1 MKLEGTY
8 AIKSPRARLWKLMTD
23 PEVLRRC
30 VPGCQSL
37 EANPDGSYKLV
48 MKAGVGAIKGVYTGS
63 IRLEEMREPEHY
75 KMIVDGK
82 GSTGFVKGA
91 GTLDLA
97 EQGGETAI
105 TYAGDVSVG
114 GTIAS
119 VGQRMIQ
126 SSAKMMAAQFF
137 TALEA
142 EAAALTKA
150 EETNEPVVPPK
161 HGFFRNAL
169 RWLSGL
175 IRRWFT
181 RPQSS
186 H

>member
-1 MKLEGTY
+1 MKLEGTHT
-8 AIKSPRARLWKLMTD
+8 IKAPRARLWRLMID

-30 VPGCQSL
+30 VPGVESL
-37 EANPDGSYKLV
+37 EANPDGSYKMNL
-48 MKAGVGAIKGVYTGS
+48 KAGVGAIKGVYTGT
-63 IRLEEMREPEHY
+63 IRLDEMREPEHY
-75 KMIVDGK
+75 KMLVDGK

-97 EQGGETAI
+97 EQGEETLVTYVGE
-105 TYAGDVSVG
+105 VNVG

-142 EAAALTKA
+142 EAAAIAQA
-150 EETNEPVVPPK
+150 EATNKPIVPPK
-161 HGFFRNAL
+161 HSFFRNAL

-175 IRRWFT
+175 LRSYLRRT
-181 RPQSS
+181 N
-186 H
+186 

>member
-1 MKLEGTY
+1 M
-8 AIKSPRARLWKLMTD
+8 ID

-30 VPGCQSL
+30 VPGIESL
-37 EANPDGSYKLV
+37 EVSPDGSYKMTL
-48 MKAGVGAIKGVYTGS
+48 KTGIGAIKGIYTGT

-91 GTLDLA
+91 GALDLA
-97 EQGGETAI
+97 EQGDETVVSYSGE
-105 TYAGDVSVG
+105 VHVG

-119 VGQRMIQ
+119 VGARMIT
-126 SSAKMMAAQFF
+126 STAKMMATQFF

-142 EAAALTKA
+142 EAAAVAKA
-150 EETNEPVVPPK
+150 EEAGQGVVPPK

-169 RWLSGL
+169 RWLLGL
-175 IRRWFT
+175 IRRWLNRST
-181 RPQSS
+181 LR
-186 H
+186 

>member
-1 MKLEGTY
+1 MKLEGTHT
-8 AIKSPRARLWKLMTD
+8 IHSPRARLWKLMID
-23 PEVLRRC
+23 PEVLRRI
-30 VPGCQSL
+30 VPGVESL
-37 EANPDGSYKLV
+37 EAAPDGSYKLTL
-48 MKAGVGAIKGVYTGS
+48 KAGVGAIKGTYTGA
-63 IRLEEMREPEHY
+63 IRLDEMREPEHY
-75 KMIVDGK
+75 KMIVDAK

-97 EQGGETAI
+97 EQGEETVVS
-105 TYAGDVSVG
+105 YAGDVSVG

-142 EAAALTKA
+142 EAAAVAKA

-161 HGFFRNAL
+161 HSFFRNAL
-169 RWLSGL
+169 RWLAGL
-175 IRRWFT
+175 LRR
-181 RPQSS
+181 RRS
-186 H
+186 

>member
-1 MKLEGTY
+1 MKLEGTHT
-8 AIKSPRARLWKLMTD
+8 IKSPRARLWKLMID

-30 VPGCQSL
+30 VPGCESL
-37 EANPDGSYKLV
+37 EANPDGSYKMI
-48 MKAGVGAIKGVYTGS
+48 MKAGVGAIKGTYTGT

-75 KMIVDGK
+75 KMIVDAK

-97 EQGGETAI
+97 AQGEETVVA
-105 TYAGDVSVG
+105 YAGEVSVG

-126 SSAKMMAAQFF
+126 SSAKLMAAQFF

-142 EAAALTKA
+142 EAAAVAKA
-150 EETNEPVVPPK
+150 EETNEPHVPPK

-175 IRRWFT
+175 LQSRLSRWLN
-181 RPQSS
+181 R
-186 H
+186 

>member
-1 MKLEGTY
+1 LKLEGTQT
-8 AIKSPRARLWKLMTD
+8 IKAPRARLWKLMID
-23 PEVLRRC
+23 PEVLRRI
-30 VPGCQSL
+30 VPGVESL
-37 EANPDGSYKLV
+37 EANPDGSYNLV
-48 MKAGVGAIKGVYTGS
+48 IKAGVGAIKGVYTGT
-63 IRLEEMREPEHY
+63 IRLDEMREPEHY
-75 KMIVDGK
+75 QMLVDGK

-97 EQGGETAI
+97 EQGDETVVS
-105 TYAGDVSVG
+105 YAGDVSVG

-142 EAAALTKA
+142 EAAAIATA

-169 RWLSGL
+169 RWLAGL
-175 IRRWFT
+175 IRRWLAA
-181 RPQSS
+181 R
-186 H
+186 

>member
-1 MKLEGTY
+1 LKLEGTHT
-8 AIKSPRARLWKLMTD
+8 IRSPRARLWKLMID

-30 VPGCQSL
+30 VPGCESL
-37 EANPDGSYKLV
+37 EANPDGSYKMIL
-48 MKAGVGAIKGVYTGS
+48 KAGVGAIKGVYTGT
-63 IRLEEMREPEHY
+63 IRLDELREPEHY

-97 EQGGETAI
+97 EQGEETII

-119 VGQRMIQ
+119 VGQRMVQ

-142 EAAALTKA
+142 EAAAVAKA
-150 EETNEPVVPPK
+150 EETNAPVVPPK
-161 HGFFRNAL
+161 QSFFV
-169 RWLSGL
+169 
-175 IRRWFT
+175 T
-181 RPQSS
+181 P
-186 H
+186 